1 MEWLSATT
9 ELLKALADFAWP
21 ATLIGF
27 VWFFRQALLGV
38 LVALKNQISQGAS
51 LKYGDIELNGV
62 VLSDFPLVDSSFYS
76 VEPVDD
82 ELLEKRS
89 QNYEDSK
96 NIFLVH
102 RVRKTDRFH
111 ETMELPF
118 FDISVYLV
126 GHKQYGSLNDVK
138 LVEYYFGKFFK
149 EDGTHRNGTKYIVRN
164 SKNGFAVRTSAYG
177 PTLCEVR
184 VEFQDG
190 KSTYMSRYVDFE
202 GTDYKFDMQPTA
214 NPDGRRR

>member
-1 MEWLSATT
+1 MEWLSAIT

-21 ATLIGF
+21 ATFIGV
-27 VWFFRQALLGV
+27 VWFFRQALLGA
-38 LVALKNQISQGAS
+38 LVALKNQIAQGAS

-76 VEPVDD
+76 VEPADD
-82 ELLEKRS
+82 ALLEKRN
-89 QNYEDSK
+89 QNYAGSK

-102 RVRKTDRFH
+102 RVRKTDLFH
-111 ETMELPF
+111 SSTELPV
-118 FDISVYLV
+118 FDVSVYLV

-138 LVEYYFGKFFK
+138 LVEYYFGRFFK
-149 EDGTHRNGTKYIVRN
+149 EEATHGNGTKYIVRN

-190 KSTYMSRYVDFE
+190 KSTYMSRYLDFE
-202 GTDYKFDMQPTA
+202 GTDYKFDMHATTKA
-214 NPDGRRR
+214 DGLNR